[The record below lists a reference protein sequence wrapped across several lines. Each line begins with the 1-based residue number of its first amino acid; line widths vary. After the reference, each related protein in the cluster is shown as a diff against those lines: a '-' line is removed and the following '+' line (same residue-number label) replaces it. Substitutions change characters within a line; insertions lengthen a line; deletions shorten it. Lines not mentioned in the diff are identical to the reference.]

1 MGMSGDIVKSLC
13 DAFAKFTRH
22 VTGAEPPRLVGTGG
36 LAHCFIRYRRPAGL
50 TLAPTAAAIFDLK
63 YNRSELVPGWDVAGR
78 RDEVMG
84 LGGETEIT
92 PLAALPGRY
101 WFVGG
106 STGGMASLVE
116 STDGLA
122 RLLDRG
128 EAFRVSGGPYATR
141 QEAENHLETTWDS
154 DNPFE

>member
-1 MGMSGDIVKSLC
+1 MGRSGDIVKGLYH
-13 DAFAKFTRH
+13 AFAEFTRH
-22 VTGAEPPRLVGTGG
+22 VTGAEPPPSAGTGG
-36 LAHCFIRYRRPAGL
+36 PAHCFIRYRRPAGL
-50 TLAPTAAAIFDLK
+50 NPAPRATAIFDLK
-63 YNRSELVPGWDVAGR
+63 YNRSELVPGSNVAGK

-92 PLAALPGRY
+92 PLTAFPGRY

-106 STGGMASLVE
+106 PTGMASLVE
-116 STDGLA
+116 STEGLS